1 MDPTTNDH
9 SSEVGIRVLKNQLSH
24 YIDQVCAGKEII
36 VTEHGKPVAR
46 LTALT
51 EADDRLARLIASGA
65 VRPAVKPKN
74 PRPRGRFKA
83 TGSVSEIVINERR

>member
-9 SSEVGIRVLKNQLSH
+9 CIEVGIRELKSQLSH

-65 VRPAVKPKN
+65 VRPAVKPKS

>member
-1 MDPTTNDH
+1 MDPTTIDH
-9 SSEVGIRVLKNQLSH
+9 SIEVGIRELKNQLSH

-65 VRPAVKPKN
+65 VRPAVKPKS

>member
-1 MDPTTNDH
+1 MDLITNGR
-9 SSEVGIRVLKNQLSH
+9 SIEVGIRELKNQLSH
-24 YIDQVCAGKEII
+24 YIDQVCAGTEII

-74 PRPRGRFKA
+74 PRPRGRFTA

>member
-1 MDPTTNDH
+1 MDLITNDH
-9 SSEVGIRVLKNQLSH
+9 RIQVGIRELKNQLSH
-24 YIDQVCAGKEII
+24 YIDQVRAGTEII

-65 VRPAVKPKN
+65 VRPAVKPRN
-74 PRPRGRFKA
+74 PRPRGRFTA

>member
-9 SSEVGIRVLKNQLSH
+9 SIEVGIRELKNQLSH
-24 YIDQVCAGKEII
+24 YIDQVCAGKQII

-51 EADDRLARLIASGA
+51 EADDRLTRLIASGA
-65 VRPAVKPKN
+65 VRPAIKSKN

>member
-1 MDPTTNDH
+1 MDPITNDH
-9 SSEVGIRVLKNQLSH
+9 RIEVGIRELKNQLSH
-24 YIDQVCAGKEII
+24 FIDQVCAGTEII

-74 PRPRGRFKA
+74 PRPRGRFTA

>member
-1 MDPTTNDH
+1 MSDH
-9 SSEVGIRVLKNQLSH
+9 RIEVGIRELKNQLSH
-24 YIDQVCAGKEII
+24 YIDQVRTGTELI

-74 PRPRGRFKA
+74 PRPRGRFTA

>member
-1 MDPTTNDH
+1 MDLITNDH
-9 SSEVGIRVLKNQLSH
+9 SIEVGIRELKNQLSH
-24 YIDQVCAGKEII
+24 YIDQVCAGKQII

-51 EADDRLARLIASGA
+51 EADDRLTRLIAYGA
-65 VRPAVKPKN
+65 VRPAIKSKN
-74 PRPRGRFKA
+74 SRPRGRFKA

>member
-1 MDPTTNDH
+1 MDLITNDH
-9 SSEVGIRVLKNQLSH
+9 SIEVGIRELKNQLSH
-24 YIDQVCAGKEII
+24 FIDQVCAGKEII

-65 VRPAVKPKN
+65 VRPAIKSKN
-74 PRPRGRFKA
+74 SRPRGRFKA

>member
-9 SSEVGIRVLKNQLSH
+9 SIEVGIRELKNQLSH

-36 VTEHGKPVAR
+36 VTEHGKPVAW

-65 VRPAVKPKN
+65 VRPAVKPKS

>member
-1 MDPTTNDH
+1 MDLITSDH
-9 SSEVGIRVLKNQLSH
+9 RIEVGIRELKIKLSH
-24 YIDQVCAGKEII
+24 YIDHVCAGMEII

-51 EADDRLARLIASGA
+51 EADNRLARLIASGA

-74 PRPRGRFKA
+74 PRPRGRFTA
-83 TGSVSEIVINERR
+83 TGSVSEIVISERR

>member
-9 SSEVGIRVLKNQLSH
+9 SIEVGIRELKNQLSH
-24 YIDQVCAGKEII
+24 YIDQVCAGKQII

-51 EADDRLARLIASGA
+51 EADDRLMRLIASGA
-65 VRPAVKPKN
+65 VRPAIKSKN

>member
-9 SSEVGIRVLKNQLSH
+9 SIEVGIRELKNQLSH
-24 YIDQVCAGKEII
+24 YIDQVCAGKQII

-51 EADDRLARLIASGA
+51 EAEDRLTRLIASGA
-65 VRPAVKPKN
+65 VRPAIKSKN
-74 PRPRGRFKA
+74 SRPRGRFKA

>member
-9 SSEVGIRVLKNQLSH
+9 SIEVGIRELKNQLSH

-36 VTEHGKPVAR
+36 VIEHGKPVAR

-65 VRPAVKPKN
+65 VRPAVKPKS

>member
-9 SSEVGIRVLKNQLSH
+9 SIEVGIRELKNQLSH

-51 EADDRLARLIASGA
+51 EADDRLTRLIASGA
-65 VRPAVKPKN
+65 VRPAIKSKN

>member
-1 MDPTTNDH
+1 MDLITNDH
-9 SSEVGIRVLKNQLSH
+9 SIEVGIRELKNQLSH
-24 YIDQVCAGKEII
+24 FIDQVCAGKEII

-51 EADDRLARLIASGA
+51 EADDRLTRLIASGA
-65 VRPAVKPKN
+65 VRPAIKSKN

>member
-1 MDPTTNDH
+1 MDLITNDH
-9 SSEVGIRVLKNQLSH
+9 RIEVGIRELKNQLSH
-24 YIDQVCAGKEII
+24 FIDQVCAGTEII

-74 PRPRGRFKA
+74 PRPRGRFTA